1 MVVYLVYLVCFEF
14 VVNVLYCFVIIEL
27 IGFLEMKVKVYFILL
42 FKYIVGV
49 WKCYSFIF
57 DVKVKWGNRVSE

>member
-1 MVVYLVYLVCFEF
+1 
-14 VVNVLYCFVIIEL
+14 
-27 IGFLEMKVKVYFILL
+27 MKVKVYFILL

>member
-49 WKCYSFIF
+49 
-57 DVKVKWGNRVSE
+57 